1 MYPRATCLMR
11 LRISIRERVRPSVC
25 WSRVIF
31 ERRKTSC
38 PRLRWRN
45 LAWTKR
51 QSGTIHKWHQNVGP
65 SVCPSIRQKKMNKKC
80 RRGSHIWWS
89 PRFLF
94 IQNQLCKKKFA
105 ERHDTTLLDHFYEKK
120 VILVYFHCYSF
131 PFVIAGRVNVKVL
144 SVAICF

>member
-1 MYPRATCLMR
+1 MR
-11 LRISIRERVRPSVC
+11 LRISVRGRVRPYVHQSVRL
-25 WSRVIF
+25 SRVIF
-31 ERRKTSC
+31 EQRKTSF
-38 PRLRWRN
+38 PMLRWRRN
-45 LAWTKR
+45 LTWSKR
-51 QSGTIHKWHQNVGP
+51 QSRTIYKCHHNVGP
-65 SVCPSIRQKKMNKKC
+65 WFCPSIRQKKMNKKC

-131 PFVIAGRVNVKVL
+131 PFVIAGRVNVKLL